1 MRRCAAKHSLAGDA
15 FQAAARDHTTESY
28 DYAYVHIMATRDNLN
43 VCSNSFK
50 RNVEPSYPPE
60 LARREDGFQHLCDVI
75 LGIIDF
81 LGFYLQG
88 IAPAKC
94 T

>member
-1 MRRCAAKHSLAGDA
+1 MRGCADKYSLAGDA
-15 FQAAARDHTTESY
+15 FQAAARDLTTESY
-28 DYAYVHIMATRDNLN
+28 DYAYVHIMAPRDNLN
-43 VCSNSFK
+43 VCSNYFK
-50 RNVEPSYPPE
+50 RNVGSSYPPE
-60 LARREDGFQHLCDVI
+60 LASREDGFQHLCDVI

-81 LGFYLQG
+81 LGFYVQG